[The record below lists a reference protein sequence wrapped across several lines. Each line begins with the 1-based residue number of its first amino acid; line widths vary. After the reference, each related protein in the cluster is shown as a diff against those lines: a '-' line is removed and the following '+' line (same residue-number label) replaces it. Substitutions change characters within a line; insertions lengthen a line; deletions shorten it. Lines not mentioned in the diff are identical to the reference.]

1 MSIEDPTAAFRVE
14 ARELLDQV
22 EQALLDLT
30 HRLDD
35 AALIDSVFRGLHTL
49 KGSGAMFGF
58 DALAAFTHHIESA
71 FDRVRKGRARATLE
85 LVATVLAA
93 RDHMR
98 ALVEGDAVPNDGAA
112 ILARLAAA
120 VDAPATEPAAP
131 PRSPGRE
138 AATAGW
144 RLSFRLPRAALAHGT
159 NALALLD
166 ELRALGDCTVTARR
180 DTIPPL
186 DQLAERDCLVA
197 WDAEL
202 RGDVPHAAI
211 DDVFLF
217 VLDGM
222 ELSVTPLAPAD
233 AAITA
238 AEAAPMPES
247 AREPDRSAFDQPA
260 PDTFGDRR
268 ARVAQGELVRVP
280 AARLDTLMD
289 RVGEL
294 VIAQSRLSQLAG
306 DRHDLPLRSVA
317 EEVERLAAELR
328 DTMMVLRM
336 VPVAS
341 LFGRFRR
348 LVHDLARET
357 GKAIALETTGES
369 TEIDKSVGER
379 LFDPLVHIL
388 RNACDHGLEPP
399 DERIAVGKG
408 DTGTIRLAAHQ
419 AGGAAVI
426 TISDDGR
433 GVSRARV
440 RTKAEASGLVQP
452 GEVLSD
458 AALLALIFH
467 PGFSTAVAVTNLSG
481 RGVGMDVVKREIER
495 LRGTIELVSTEGAG
509 TTITLRIPL
518 TLAII
523 DGLLVR
529 VGTVRYVIPLAAVE
543 ECLELSAEEDRRS
556 LGRSLITLRDRLVP
570 FLRLR
575 ELFASDAPPGA
586 FQKIV
591 VVATGRERVGLVVDQ
606 IVGSHQ
612 TVVKALSPFHRGI
625 GSFSGATILGDG
637 GVALILDVAQL
648 VARGQQ
654 IEAAMEQA
662 A

>member
-1 MSIEDPTAAFRVE
+1 MSPEDPTAAFRVE

-85 LVATVLAA
+85 LIATVLTA

-98 ALVEGDAVPNDGAA
+98 ALVEGDAVPQDGAA

-120 VDAPATEPAAP
+120 VDAPAIAPVAP
-131 PRSPGRE
+131 PRS
-138 AATAGW
+138 AAAKAAPAGW
-144 RLSFRLPRAALAHGT
+144 QLSFRLPREALAHGT
-159 NALALLD
+159 NAFALLD
-166 ELRALGDCTVTARR
+166 ELRALGDCTLVARR

-186 DQLAERDCLVA
+186 DQLAERDCLVT
-197 WDAEL
+197 WDAAL
-202 RGDVPHAAI
+202 RGDVPRAAI
-211 DDVFLF
+211 DEIFLF
-217 VLDGM
+217 VLDDM

-233 AAITA
+233 PAPAAT
-238 AEAAPMPES
+238 EAAPAPEPT
-247 AREPDRSAFDQPA
+247 REPDRSASDQPA
-260 PDTFGDRR
+260 PDTFGERR
-268 ARVAQGELVRVP
+268 ARVVQGELVRVP

-306 DRHDLPLRSVA
+306 DRHDLQLHSVA

-336 VPVAS
+336 VPVSS

-357 GKAIALETTGES
+357 GKAIALEIAGES

-388 RNACDHGLEPP
+388 RNACDHGLETPA
-399 DERIAVGKG
+399 ERVTLGKG
-408 DTGTIRLAAHQ
+408 ATGTVRLAAHQ

-426 TISDDGR
+426 TVSDDGR
-433 GVSRARV
+433 GVNRARV
-440 RTKAEASGLVQP
+440 RAKAEASGLVAP
-452 GEVLSD
+452 GEVLTD
-458 AALLALIFH
+458 AELLALIFH
-467 PGFSTAVAVTNLSG
+467 PGFSTAAAVTNLSG

-509 TTITLRIPL
+509 TTITLGIPL

-529 VGTVRYVIPLAAVE
+529 VGTARFVIPLAAVE

-575 ELFASDAPPGA
+575 ELFASDVPPDA

-625 GSFSGATILGDG
+625 GSFSGATVLGDG

>member
-1 MSIEDPTAAFRVE
+1 MNIEDPTAAFRVE

-58 DALAAFTHHIESA
+58 DALAAFTHHIESV

-98 ALVEGDAVPNDGAA
+98 ALVEGDAVPQDGAA

-120 VDAPATEPAAP
+120 VDAPAIEPAQPSRSAAP
-131 PRSPGRE
+131 ESV
-138 AATAGW
+138 TAGW
-144 RLSFRLPRAALAHGT
+144 RLSFRLPREALAHGT

-166 ELRALGDCTVTARR
+166 ELRALGDCTLVARR
-180 DTIPPL
+180 DTIPPI
-186 DQLAERDCLVA
+186 DHLAERDCLVA

-202 RGDVPHAAI
+202 RGGVPRAAI

-217 VLDGM
+217 VLDDM
-222 ELSVTPLAPAD
+222 ELDVVPLVPAD
-233 AAITA
+233 AAPA
-238 AEAAPMPES
+238 ASEMAS
-247 AREPDRSAFDQPA
+247 AREPDRPVSDQPA
-260 PDTFGDRR
+260 PETFGERR
-268 ARVAQGELVRVP
+268 ARIAQGELVRVP

-306 DRHDLPLRSVA
+306 DRHDLLLRSVA

-341 LFGRFRR
+341 LFARFRR
-348 LVHDLARET
+348 LIHDLARET
-357 GKAIALETTGES
+357 GKAIALETAGES

-388 RNACDHGLEPP
+388 RNACDHGLETP
-399 DERIAVGKG
+399 DERVALGKG
-408 DTGTIRLAAHQ
+408 ATGTVRLAAHQ

-433 GVSRARV
+433 GVTRARV
-440 RTKAEASGLVQP
+440 RAKAEASGLVAP
-452 GEVLSD
+452 GEVLTD
-458 AALLALIFH
+458 AELLALIFH
-467 PGFSTAVAVTNLSG
+467 PGFSTAAAVTNLSG

-529 VGTVRYVIPLAAVE
+529 VGTARYVIPLAAVE

-575 ELFASDAPPGA
+575 ELFASDAPPEA

-591 VVATGRERVGLVVDQ
+591 VVATGHERVGLVVDQ

-625 GSFSGATILGDG
+625 GAFSGATILGDG

>member
-1 MSIEDPTAAFRVE
+1 MNAEDPTAAFRVE

-22 EQALLDLT
+22 EQALLDLSY
-30 HRLDD
+30 RLDD

-58 DALAAFTHHIESA
+58 DSLAAFTHHIEGA
-71 FDRVRKGRARATLE
+71 FDRVRKGRARATAE

-98 ALVEGDAVPNDGAA
+98 ALVEGDAISADGEA

-120 VDAPATEPAAP
+120 VDAPAVEPAAP
-131 PRSPGRE
+131 VRPVAPDT
-138 AATAGW
+138 AATGGW
-144 RLSFRLPRAALAHGT
+144 QLSFRLPRQALAHGT

-166 ELRALGDCTVTARR
+166 ELRALGDCTLVAHRGA
-180 DTIPPL
+180 IPPL
-186 DQLAERDCLVA
+186 DQLAERDCHVGWA
-197 WDAEL
+197 ATL
-202 RGDVPHAAI
+202 RGDVPRAAI

-217 VLDGM
+217 VLDDM
-222 ELSVTPLAPAD
+222 ELSVTPLPPVG
-233 AAITA
+233 TA
-238 AEAAPMPES
+238 AGARGAAAAPDRAAPET
-247 AREPDRSAFDQPA
+247 RA
-260 PDTFGDRR
+260 PR
-268 ARVAQGELVRVP
+268 RVARAVQGELVRVP

-306 DRHDLPLRSVA
+306 DRHDLVLRSVA
-317 EEVERLAAELR
+317 EEIERLAAELR

-357 GKAIALETTGES
+357 GKAIALETAGES
-369 TEIDKSVGER
+369 TEIDKTVSER

-388 RNACDHGLEPP
+388 RNACDHGLEEAG
-399 DERIAVGKG
+399 ERIAVGKPA
-408 DTGTIRLAAHQ
+408 TGIVRLAAYQ

-426 TISDDGR
+426 TVSDDGR
-433 GVSRARV
+433 GIVRERV
-440 RTKAEASGLVQP
+440 RAKAEASGLVAP
-452 GEVLSD
+452 GQALAD
-458 AALLALIFH
+458 AELLALIFH
-467 PGFSTAVAVTNLSG
+467 PGFSTAAAVTNLSG

-529 VGTVRYVIPLAAVE
+529 VGTGRYVIPLAAVE
-543 ECLELSAEEDRRS
+543 ECLELTAEEDRRS

-575 ELFASDAPPGA
+575 ELFATAAPPDPH
-586 FQKIV
+586 QKIV

-606 IVGSHQ
+606 IIGSHQ
-612 TVVKALSPFHRGI
+612 TVVKALSPFHQGI
-625 GSFSGATILGDG
+625 GTFSGATILGDG

-654 IEAAMEQA
+654 AESALGQA

>member
-22 EQALLDLT
+22 EQALLDLS

-202 RGDVPHAAI
+202 RGDVPRAAI

-238 AEAAPMPES
+238 AEAAPVPES

-260 PDTFGDRR
+260 PDTFGERR

-458 AALLALIFH
+458 AASLALIFH
-467 PGFSTAVAVTNLSG
+467 PGFSTAAAVTNLSG

-529 VGTVRYVIPLAAVE
+529 VGTVRYVIPLATVE

>member
-22 EQALLDLT
+22 EQALLDLS

-98 ALVEGDAVPNDGAA
+98 ALVEGDAVPHDGAA

-202 RGDVPHAAI
+202 RGDVPRAAI

-238 AEAAPMPES
+238 AEAAPVPEP

-467 PGFSTAVAVTNLSG
+467 PGLSTAAAVTNLSG

-529 VGTVRYVIPLAAVE
+529 VGTVRYVIPLATVE

>member
-1 MSIEDPTAAFRVE
+1 MSIEDPTVAFRVE
-14 ARELLDQV
+14 ACELLDQV

-85 LVATVLAA
+85 LVATVLTA

-98 ALVEGDAVPNDGAA
+98 ALVEGDAVPQDGGA

-120 VDAPATEPAAP
+120 VDAPAIAPTAP
-131 PRSPGRE
+131 PRPAAAD

-144 RLSFRLPRAALAHGT
+144 QLSFRLPRQALAHGT

-166 ELRALGDCTVTARR
+166 ELRALGDCTLVARR

-186 DQLAERDCLVA
+186 DQLAERDCLVT
-197 WDAEL
+197 WDATL
-202 RGDVPHAAI
+202 RGDVPRAAI

-217 VLDGM
+217 VLDDM
-222 ELSVTPLAPAD
+222 ELSATPLAPAD
-233 AAITA
+233 PTPAATA
-238 AEAAPMPES
+238 AAPAPAP
-247 AREPDRSAFDQPA
+247 AREPDRSASGQPA
-260 PDTFGDRR
+260 PDTFGERR
-268 ARVAQGELVRVP
+268 ARVVQGELVRVP

-306 DRHDLPLRSVA
+306 DRHDLQLRSVA

-336 VPVAS
+336 VPVS
-341 LFGRFRR
+341 NLFGRFRR

-357 GKAIALETTGES
+357 GKAIALETVGES
-369 TEIDKSVGER
+369 TEIDKTVGER

-388 RNACDHGLEPP
+388 RNACDHGLETP
-399 DERIAVGKG
+399 DERVTLGKG
-408 DTGTIRLAAHQ
+408 ATGTVRLAAHQ

-426 TISDDGR
+426 TVSDDGR
-433 GVSRARV
+433 GVNRARV
-440 RTKAEASGLVQP
+440 RAKTEASGLVAP
-452 GEVLSD
+452 GEVLTD
-458 AALLALIFH
+458 AELLALIFH
-467 PGFSTAVAVTNLSG
+467 PGFSTAAAVTNLSG

-529 VGTVRYVIPLAAVE
+529 VGTARFVIPLAAVE

-575 ELFASDAPPGA
+575 ELFASDAPPDA

-625 GSFSGATILGDG
+625 GSFSGATVLGDG